1 MHRKVHMKLTT
12 VALLLSILGAAAHF
26 MTQQE
31 RVEEL
36 IATARAI
43 PASDHQANIDAYSDL
58 IGIQPD
64 VQEWKDKVKLYEGK
78 QSEREQKE
86 DLLLADNADGSWY
99 VVDGRDPV
107 LEEVVKKAAVV
118 DGTDDEGL
126 TWQLIVRCNR
136 LANVKKESPFTVVLK
151 TPFDDLWLGSRESA
165 MFLVFEGRIKTDK
178 NSSERF
184 YEPTISHKPN
194 IGDDEISLTWGDL
207 NEAEQNR
214 YFRGTTLKIW
224 PFYKSVK
231 LVARDTSASEVE
243 IGASF
248 RKETVVT
255 FNLGNVESGTE
266 TLSDIYI
273 SKIREFCVG
282 PVNDYKNHMKKLTDR
297 INR

>member
-1 MHRKVHMKLTT
+1 MHRKVHMKFIA

-43 PASDHQANIDAYSDL
+43 PASDHQGNIDAYSDL
-58 IGIQPD
+58 VGIQPD
-64 VQEWKDKVKLYEGK
+64 VQEWKDKVKLYESK

-86 DLLLADNADGSWY
+86 DLLLSDNADGSWY
-99 VVDGRDPV
+99 VVDARDTV

-136 LANVKKESPFTVVLK
+136 LANVKKGSPFTVVLK
-151 TPFDDLWLGSRESA
+151 TPFDDLWLGGREYA
-165 MFLVFEGRIKTDK
+165 TFLVFEGRIKTDK

-184 YEPTISHKPN
+184 YSPTARVQL

-207 NEAEQNR
+207 NEAEQNK

-231 LVARDTSASEVE
+231 LVRSATEVE

-266 TLSDIYI
+266 NLSGIYI

-282 PVNDYKNHMKKLTDR
+282 PVHDHNNHLKKLMDR
-297 INR
+297 TNL